1 MMSDNSTISTILCI
15 EIPLGILADTSNSI
29 ISRNLVVASELNATY
44 PGPNCI
50 SSIIQSGYGER
61 SVELLR
67 AEIGGIIVGG
77 EYNVIYSNTVKNSHF
92 GLVMMDMYRAILAV
106 ENLVFHNNFINNT
119 RYQIVGTH
127 T

>member
-1 MMSDNSTISTILCI
+1 MSDNSTISTILCI

-44 PGPNCI
+44 PRPELYI
-50 SSIIQSGYGER
+50 FYYPEWIWER